1 MWVLILV
8 LSTSG
13 GDGLSMQAFNTKEA
27 CSFALKSAKV
37 LHYKATGVCV
47 PKGRR

>member
-27 CSFALKSAKV
+27 CSFALNEAKELNPRV
-37 LHYKATGVCV
+37 TGVCV